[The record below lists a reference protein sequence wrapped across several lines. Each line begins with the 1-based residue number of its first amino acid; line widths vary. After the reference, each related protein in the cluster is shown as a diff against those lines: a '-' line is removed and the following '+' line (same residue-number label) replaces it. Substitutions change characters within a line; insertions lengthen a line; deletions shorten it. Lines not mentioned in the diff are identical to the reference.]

1 MTTMNLEP
9 LTSADVYASRI
20 GRTLNSGFVALL
32 ISVGHRTRLFDTMAA
47 LPPSTSNDVAAAA
60 GLTERYVREWL
71 AAMTAARIVHYDVRT
86 GTYFLPIEYA
96 AVLTR
101 GAGSANLAPATELL
115 SLLAGVEDL
124 VVAGFHS
131 GGGVMPE
138 AYERVHALLEREKR
152 QIVDEDYVRAM
163 LELIPG
169 IEHRLSSGACVLD
182 AGCGDG
188 AVLTVLGRMFPRSGF
203 RGYDI
208 SERSIDDANERIDE
222 SGLRN
227 VEFAVGDVASLDE
240 PRSYDL
246 VLALESIHE
255 QAFPRLALR
264 NIARALRRDG
274 VFLMQEV
281 AASSHLARNAE
292 NAYAPMLYALSLLH
306 SVPMALAQDGEALGR
321 MWGEERALQMLKEAG
336 FTKMKFHSLPSDP
349 LRVFCVASQVS

>member
-1 MTTMNLEP
+1 MSAMNLEP
-9 LTSADVYASRI
+9 LISADVYASRI

-32 ISVGHRTRLFDTMAA
+32 ISIGHRTRLFDTMAA

-96 AVLTR
+96 AALTR
-101 GAGSANLAPATELL
+101 GAGSASLAPAAELL

-124 VVAGFHS
+124 VVAGFHG

-138 AYERVHALLEREKR
+138 AYERVHALLSAEKR

-163 LELIPG
+163 LELAPG
-169 IEHRLSSGACVLD
+169 LEQKLAAGACVLD

-188 AVLTVLGRMFPRSGF
+188 AVLRVLGRMFPRSGF

-208 SERSIDDANERIDE
+208 SRRAIDEANERLEE

-227 VEFAVGDVASLDE
+227 VEYVVGDVASIDE

-264 NIARALRRDG
+264 NLAAALRRDG
-274 VFLMQEV
+274 VFLMQEI
-281 AASSHLARNAE
+281 AASSHLARNAD
-292 NAYAPMLYALSLLH
+292 NPYAPMLYALSVLH
-306 SVPMALAQDGEALGR
+306 AVPVALAQEGEALGM
-321 MWGEERALQMLKEAG
+321 MWGQERAMQMLKEAG
-336 FTKMKFHSLPSDP
+336 FVKIRFHALPSDP
-349 LRVFCVASQVS
+349 LRVFCVSQR

>member
-1 MTTMNLEP
+1 MSIMNLEP
-9 LTSADVYASRI
+9 MTSADVYASRI
-20 GRTLNSGFVALL
+20 GRTLNSGFTALL
-32 ISVGHRTRLFDTMAA
+32 ISIGHRTRLFDTMAV
-47 LPPSTSNDVAAAA
+47 LPPSTSNDIAVAA

-115 SLLAGVEDL
+115 SLLAGIEDM

-138 AYERVHALLEREKR
+138 AYERVHALMAAEKR
-152 QIVDEDYVRAM
+152 QAIDEDYVRAM
-163 LELIPG
+163 LELVPG
-169 IEHRLSSGACVLD
+169 LEQKLTAGACVLD

-188 AVLTVLGRMFPRSGF
+188 AVLTVMARMFPRSAF

-208 SERSIDDANERIDE
+208 SQRSIDDANERLE
-222 SGLRN
+222 ETSLRN

-240 PRSYDL
+240 PRCYDL

-264 NIARALRRDG
+264 NIANALKRDG

-292 NAYAPMLYALSLLH
+292 NPYAPMLYALSLLH
-306 SVPMALAQDGEALGR
+306 AVPVALAQDGEALGR
-321 MWGEERALQMLKEAG
+321 MWGSERATQMLREAG
-336 FTKMKFHSLPSDP
+336 FTRMGFHSLASDP
-349 LRVFCVASQVS
+349 LRVFCAAQRG

>member
-1 MTTMNLEP
+1 MSVMNLEP

-20 GRTLNSGFVALL
+20 GRTLNNGFVTLL
-32 ISVGHRTRLFDTMAA
+32 ISIGHRTGLFDAMAA
-47 LPPSTSNDVAAAA
+47 LPPSTSNDVAVAA

-101 GAGSANLAPATELL
+101 GAGNANLASVAEILA
-115 SLLAGVEDL
+115 LLADVEDL

-138 AYERVHALLEREKR
+138 AYERVHALLAADKR
-152 QIVDEDYVRAM
+152 QFVDEDYVRAM
-163 LELIPG
+163 LDLVPG
-169 IEHRLSSGACVLD
+169 AEQRLAAGACVLD

-188 AVLTVLGRMFPRSGF
+188 ALLTVLARMFPRSGF

-208 SERSIDDANERIDE
+208 SHRAIDEANERTVE
-222 SGLRN
+222 AGLHN
-227 VEFAVGDVASLDE
+227 LEFAVGDVASLDE

-246 VLALESIHE
+246 VLALESMHE

-264 NIARALRRDG
+264 NIASALKRDG
-274 VFLMQEV
+274 AFLMQEV
-281 AASSHLARNAE
+281 AASSHLARNAD
-292 NAYAPMLYALSLLH
+292 NPYAPMLYAMSLLH
-306 SVPMALAQDGEALGR
+306 SVPVALAQDGEALGR
-321 MWGEERALQMLKEAG
+321 MWGSERAAQMLQEAG
-336 FTKMKFHSLPSDP
+336 FTKIAFHSLASDP
-349 LRVFCVASQVS
+349 LRHLCVARR

>member
-1 MTTMNLEP
+1 MSVMNLEP

-32 ISVGHRTRLFDTMAA
+32 ISIGHRTRLFDTMAA
-47 LPPSTSNDVAAAA
+47 LPPSTSQDVAVAA
-60 GLTERYVREWL
+60 GLAERYVREWL

-101 GAGSANLAPATELL
+101 NAGSANLAPATELL

-131 GGGVMPE
+131 GGGVTPE
-138 AYERVHALLEREKR
+138 AYERVHALMENQKR
-152 QIVDEDYVRAM
+152 QVVDEDYVRAM
-163 LELIPG
+163 LELVPG
-169 IEHRLSSGACVLD
+169 LEHRLSVGATVLD

-188 AVLTVLGRMFPRSGF
+188 AVLTVMGRMFPRSAF

-208 SERSIDDANERIDE
+208 SHRSIDDANERLDE
-222 SGLRN
+222 AGLRN

-240 PRSYDL
+240 PRCYDF

-264 NIARALRRDG
+264 NIANSLKRDG

-292 NAYAPMLYALSLLH
+292 NPYAPMLYALSLMH
-306 SVPMALAQDGEALGR
+306 AVPVALAQDGEALGR
-321 MWGEERALQMLKEAG
+321 MWGEERARQMLKEAG
-336 FTKMKFHSLPSDP
+336 FTKVRFDSLACDP
-349 LRVFCVASQVS
+349 LRHFSVAQK

>member
-1 MTTMNLEP
+1 MSIMNLEP
-9 LTSADVYASRI
+9 MTSADVYASRI

-32 ISVGHRTRLFDTMAA
+32 ISIGHRTRLFDTMAA
-47 LPPSTSNDVAAAA
+47 LPPSTSNDVAVAA

-101 GAGSANLAPATELL
+101 AAGSANLAPAAELL
-115 SLLAGVEDL
+115 SLLAQVEDL

-131 GGGVMPE
+131 GGGVVPE
-138 AYERVHALLEREKR
+138 AYERVQELMADSKR
-152 QIVDEDYVRAM
+152 QVVDEDYVRAM
-163 LELIPG
+163 IALVPGLEA
-169 IEHRLSSGACVLD
+169 RLLAGACVLD
-182 AGCGDG
+182 VGCGSG
-188 AVLTVLGRMFPRSGF
+188 AVLLTLARMFPRSGF

-208 SERSIDDANERIDE
+208 SERAIAEANERLEE

-227 VEFAVGDVASLDE
+227 VEFALGDGASIDE

-255 QAFPRLALR
+255 IAFPRLALR
-264 NIARALRRDG
+264 NIANALKRDG

-281 AASSHLARNAE
+281 AASSHLARNAD
-292 NAYAPMLYALSLLH
+292 NPYAPMLYALSLLH
-306 SVPMALAQDGEALGR
+306 SVPVALAQEGEALGK
-321 MWGEERALQMLKEAG
+321 MWGSERASQMLKEAG
-336 FTKMKFHSLPSDP
+336 FARMAFHALPSDP
-349 LRVFCVASQVS
+349 LRVFIMATK

>member
-1 MTTMNLEP
+1 MSIMNLEP
-9 LTSADVYASRI
+9 LTSADVFASRI

-32 ISVGHRTRLFDTMAA
+32 ISIGHRTRLFDTMAA
-47 LPPSTSNDVAAAA
+47 LPPSTSNDVAVAA

-101 GAGSANLAPATELL
+101 AAGGANLAPATELL
-115 SLLAGVEDL
+115 SLLAGVEDM
-124 VVAGFHS
+124 VVAGFHG

-138 AYERVHALLEREKR
+138 AYERVHALLSAEKR
-152 QIVDEDYVRAM
+152 LLVDEDYVRAM
-163 LELIPG
+163 LELMPG
-169 IEHRLSSGACVLD
+169 VEQRLAAGACVLD

-188 AVLTVLGRMFPRSGF
+188 AVVTTMARMFPRSGF

-208 SERSIDDANERIDE
+208 SRRAIDEANERLDE
-222 SGLRN
+222 AGLRN
-227 VEFAVGDVASLDE
+227 LEFAVGDVASLDE

-246 VLALESIHE
+246 VLALETIHE

-264 NIARALRRDG
+264 NIANSLKRDG

-292 NAYAPMLYALSLLH
+292 NPYAPMLYALSLLH
-306 SVPMALAQDGEALGR
+306 AVPVAMAQDGEALGR
-321 MWGEERALQMLKEAG
+321 MWGTERATQMLREAG
-336 FTKMKFHSLPSDP
+336 FTRIAFHSLPSDP
-349 LRVFCVASQVS
+349 LRVFCVSQR

>member
-1 MTTMNLEP
+1 MSIMNLEP
-9 LTSADVYASRI
+9 MTSADVYASRI

-32 ISVGHRTRLFDTMAA
+32 ISIGHRTRLFDTMAA
-47 LPPSTSNDVAAAA
+47 LPPSTSNDVAVAA

-101 GAGSANLAPATELL
+101 AAGSANLAPAAELL
-115 SLLAGVEDL
+115 SLLAEVEDL

-131 GGGVMPE
+131 GGGVVPE
-138 AYERVHALLEREKR
+138 AYERAHALMADSKR
-152 QIVDEDYVRAM
+152 QVVDENYARAM
-163 LELIPG
+163 IALVPGLEA
-169 IEHRLSSGACVLD
+169 RLLAGACVLD
-182 AGCGDG
+182 VGCGSG
-188 AVLTVLGRMFPRSGF
+188 TVLLTLARMFPRSGF

-208 SERSIDDANERIDE
+208 SERAIAEANERLEE

-227 VEFAVGDVASLDE
+227 VEFALGDGASIDE

-246 VLALESIHE
+246 VLALETIHE
-255 QAFPRLALR
+255 VAFPRLALR
-264 NIARALRRDG
+264 NIANALKRDG

-292 NAYAPMLYALSLLH
+292 NPYAPMLYAMSVLH
-306 SVPMALAQDGEALGR
+306 AIPVALAQDGEALGR
-321 MWGEERALQMLKEAG
+321 MWGTERAGQMMKEAG
-336 FTKMKFHSLPSDP
+336 FTRTTFHSLPSDP
-349 LRVFCVASQVS
+349 LRVFVVSGK

>member
-1 MTTMNLEP
+1 MSVMYLEP

-32 ISVGHRTRLFDTMAA
+32 ISIGHRTRLFDTMAA
-47 LPPSTSNDVAAAA
+47 LPPSTSHDVAAAA
-60 GLTERYVREWL
+60 GLAERYVREWL

-101 GAGSANLAPATELL
+101 GAGGANLAPATELL

-124 VVAGFHS
+124 VVASFHS
-131 GGGVMPE
+131 GGGVTPE
-138 AYERVHALLEREKR
+138 AYERVHALLETQKR

-163 LELIPG
+163 LELVPG
-169 IEHRLSSGACVLD
+169 IEHRLSSGATVLD

-188 AVLTVLGRMFPRSGF
+188 AVLTVLGRMFPRSAF

-208 SERSIDDANERIDE
+208 SHRAIGAANERLEE

-227 VEFAVGDVASLDE
+227 VELVVGDVASLDE
-240 PRSYDL
+240 PRCYDL
-246 VLALESIHE
+246 ILALESIHE
-255 QAFPRLALR
+255 QAFPRLVLR
-264 NIARALRRDG
+264 NIANALRRDG

-281 AASSHLARNAE
+281 AASSHLARNAD
-292 NAYAPMLYALSLLH
+292 NPYAPMLYALSLLH
-306 SVPMALAQDGEALGR
+306 AVPVALGQDGEALGR
-321 MWGEERALQMLKEAG
+321 MWGEERAMQMLKEAG
-336 FTKMKFHSLPSDP
+336 FLKIKFHSLPSDP
-349 LRVFCVASQVS
+349 LRVFCVSAR

>member
-1 MTTMNLEP
+1 MSTMNLEP

-32 ISVGHRTRLFDTMAA
+32 ISIGHRTRLFDTMAA
-47 LPPSTSNDVAAAA
+47 LPPSTSNDIAVAA

-101 GAGSANLAPATELL
+101 GAGSGNLAPATELL

-163 LELIPG
+163 LELVPG
-169 IEHRLSSGACVLD
+169 IEHRLSAGACVLD
-182 AGCGDG
+182 VGCGDG

-208 SERSIDDANERIDE
+208 SQRSIDDANERLDE

-227 VEFAVGDVASLDE
+227 VELAVGDVASLDE

-255 QAFPRLALR
+255 QAFPRLVLR
-264 NIARALRRDG
+264 NIANALKRDG

-281 AASSHLARNAE
+281 SASSHLARNAE
-292 NAYAPMLYALSLLH
+292 NPYAPMLYALSLLQ
-306 SVPMALAQDGEALGR
+306 SVPVALAQDGEALGR
-321 MWGEERALQMLKEAG
+321 MWGEERARQMLKEAG
-336 FTKMKFHSLPSDP
+336 FTRMKFHSLPSDP
-349 LRVFCVASQVS
+349 LRVFCVSQR